1 MFRIDKAQWGD
12 EECKWLRL
20 EMTTLEKQK
29 KFPEKF
35 TYVIREAS
43 KARFD
48 KSLWEQAMKNKTA
61 ILEDEATLILSG
73 KKPLPKG
80 YTIIGKKIFNDEL
93 QARMVR
99 QAVLQ
104 QLAELGTAE
113 AAARAE
119 IDEDYA
125 NERNERIIE
134 LQKIITQEKFPYE
147 INWAEEIEVTKK
159 DCEYTNDFFN

>member
-1 MFRIDKAQWGD
+1 MFKIDKAQWGN
-12 EECKWLRL
+12 EECTWLLL
-20 EMTTLEKQK
+20 EITTLEKMK
-29 KFPEKF
+29 KIPEKF
-35 TYVIREAS
+35 SYVIREAS

-48 KSLWEQAMKNKTA
+48 KLLWEQAMKNKTA
-61 ILEDEATLILSG
+61 ILEDEVTLILSG

-99 QAVLQ
+99 QVVLQ
-104 QLAELGTAE
+104 QLAELGTPE
-113 AAARAE
+113 AVARAE

-134 LQKIITQEKFPYE
+134 LQKIETQEKFPYE
-147 INWAEEIEVTKK
+147 IIWSEEMKISEKSK
-159 DCEYTNDFFN
+159 